1 MLFRSVWKGL
11 AKENPRLANIAMDLF
26 VNLSLDDTDAGEGFI
41 KMPEKGVKG
50 DPKYRGWNVKQ
61 IYDALKQEQEG
72 GAGQGDGEGDEGA
85 GEGFDEHDFEG
96 AEGVSAKEMEARGNE
111 IERAIRQGEALRKKR
126 SANGA
131 GDADGVFGDLLKAKV
146 DWREVLRE
154 WVTALTNG
162 KDESTWRKPNRQI
175 GRAHV

>member
-72 GAGQGDGEGDEGA
+72 GAGQG
-85 GEGFDEHDFEG
+85 EHRH
-96 AEGVSAKEMEARGNE
+96 VQ
-111 IERAIRQGEALRKKR
+111 ILRPP
-126 SANGA
+126 A
-131 GDADGVFGDLLKAKV
+131 
-146 DWREVLRE
+146 
-154 WVTALTNG
+154 
-162 KDESTWRKPNRQI
+162 
-175 GRAHV
+175 